1 MLLPRIVASV
11 GARARLLQQVRVA
24 LSVGAHS
31 AATVGSS
38 ARDVNVGAPSVR
50 FLHEPQHVR
59 QPEPPAPT
67 FIGGAED
74 PGVAALASAS
84 APSETPTP
92 NPADAV
98 KQESSDVLMKRALE
112 PLSSFESAR
121 IAFGELRMR
130 GEKLSEKY
138 YMALLHKASREG
150 RYEQVWGGY
159 EAFLEDEKRGEV
171 QVPPIAA
178 TTWSRAT
185 LIRQQMHRFVLWAL
199 LDARRFSSLTSFY
212 RSNVPHQPN
221 RLGIHESDP
230 LNFLLHLECTVKLT
244 DEQEQGMC
252 HRVEILLRT
261 MELFKFHTSYSAAHA
276 LFRIM
281 LRRPEI
287 FQTSVG
293 EKSMRRRP
301 QESGDGDEAAPSE
314 EISVGTLII
323 KYMNRYSCALNL
335 DSKRLSIAVSA
346 AAAAHQHDATR
357 LLLQHAAT
365 HHVAIDAG
373 SFAHAV
379 ENAPD
384 EVQRLEIVDMYTHA
398 NEHQLVYTTQDA
410 NTSIANYLLLFAVFD
425 GNFKHMMELLH
436 EMQLYN
442 NKISNRTASELF
454 ESIAQYRM
462 DARQPPDES
471 DSSGYGG
478 NAEADMERKLAE
490 CPTIMELVE
499 KFPNAIPRTIHTFSQ
514 AILQSLRGG
523 DLIVALELMQSALW
537 TKGIKLR
544 PEIFSQLLYPLL
556 ADATGGRRG
565 DEVNSFSEFDRVE
578 VERCFDRQY
587 PGERVRLNALILNI
601 CQSNDDLATMLVCL
615 DRWQGQRHPALSRRA
630 TQRVFDMITKQIR
643 HLRQGEA
650 VTPVTSFIVDGTPL
664 SYLAFLLRYR
674 GIMVWDAWTIGG
686 AIIRSGSN
694 GLQTDV
700 VALLAEAD
708 SRKLVLESAAYG
720 VVLGVLGGM
729 GKPSA
734 VVAYSEKMKA
744 DGTWEDTVRKFPKV
758 GEVLSHASGELDEMR
773 SEEDER
779 R

>member
-1 MLLPRIVASV
+1 MLLTHIVASV

-31 AATVGSS
+31 AATVASS
-38 ARDVNVGAPSVR
+38 ARDVNVGASSVR
-50 FLHEPQHVR
+50 FPYQPQSLR

-67 FIGGAED
+67 FVGGAEEL
-74 PGVAALASAS
+74 GVAALASTS
-84 APSETPTP
+84 APLETPTP
-92 NPADAV
+92 NSADAV

-112 PLSSFESAR
+112 PSSSFESVLT
-121 IAFGELRMR
+121 AFGELRIR
-130 GEKLSEKY
+130 GNKLSDKY
-138 YMALLHKASREG
+138 YLSLLYKASREG
-150 RYEQVWGGY
+150 RYDQVWDGY
-159 EAFLEDEKRGEV
+159 KAFLEDEKRGEV
-171 QVPPIAA
+171 QIPPIAE

-185 LIRQQMHRFVLWAL
+185 LIRQQMQRFVLWAL
-199 LDARRFSSLTSFY
+199 LDVRHFSSFTSFY
-212 RSNVPHQPN
+212 RSNVPHKLN

-230 LNFLLHLECTVKLT
+230 LNFLLHLECTVKPS
-244 DEQEQGMC
+244 DEQEQGLR

-261 MELFKFHTSYSAAHA
+261 MQHFKFHTSYSAAHA

-281 LRRPEI
+281 LHRPEI
-287 FQTSVG
+287 FQTSVDG
-293 EKSMRRRP
+293 KSMRRRP
-301 QESGDGDEAAPSE
+301 QESGDEAAPSE
-314 EISVGTLII
+314 GLSVGKLIVT
-323 KYMNRYSCALNL
+323 YMNRYSCALNL

-346 AAAAHQHDATR
+346 AAAAHRHDAAK

-384 EVQRLEIVDMYTHA
+384 EVRRLDIVDMYTYA

-410 NTSIANYLLLFAVFD
+410 NASIANYLLLFAVFD

-442 NKISNRTASELF
+442 NKISNRTVGELF
-454 ESIAQYRM
+454 ASIAQYRM

-478 NAEADMERKLAE
+478 NAEADMQRKLVE

-499 KFPNAIPRTIHTFSQ
+499 NFPNAIPRTVHTFSQ

-537 TKGIKLR
+537 TKGVKLR

-556 ADATGGRRG
+556 ADAMGGRRG
-565 DEVNSFSEFDRVE
+565 DEVSSFSEFDRVE

-650 VTPVTSFIVDGTPL
+650 ATPVTSFIVDGTPL

-674 GIMVWDAWTIGG
+674 GIMVWDAWTIGC
-686 AIIRSGSN
+686 AIIRSGAN

-720 VVLGVLGGM
+720 VVLGVLEGM
-729 GKPSA
+729 GEPSA

-744 DGTWEDTVRKFPKV
+744 DGTWGETVRKFPKV
-758 GEVLSHASGELDEMR
+758 GEILSHASGELDEMR